1 MRVVSCF
8 GSESKVST
16 AVKRKKKKYSY
27 HIANT
32 NSLLSKGKSEE
43 GQMNAFTS
51 LLLFDSVQSLEKT
64 SPHAAVHEF
73 VQDGL
78 LEQPLV

>member
-1 MRVVSCF
+1 
-8 GSESKVST
+8 
-16 AVKRKKKKYSY
+16 
-27 HIANT
+27 
-32 NSLLSKGKSEE
+32 
-43 GQMNAFTS
+43 MNAFTS